1 MAKNLILFRGN
12 LERTIARNIDEWKRI
27 FIEKYGDMNIVSL
40 SWGAATEASLRS
52 ELLSPPFLAEKRL
65 IVLTGPDK
73 TESEKSSKKS
83 EPKTD
88 KKVEVA
94 LDILSEIPDSN
105 FVIFRKFDD
114 ASVAP
119 ILNELEKSAMMKT
132 FALIT
137 EQDRINYATEK
148 LTHLERAGIM
158 ELVRRCGD
166 DVRTFEGEVEKL
178 LLVDE
183 IDLTTI
189 KDHILENTEVS
200 VFRITDALLSGNP
213 KSTID
218 ELRAVLVQSEIR
230 IVFSTLLS
238 GLRSFVFYRS
248 LGRMGI
254 GANEAIKML
263 AIRDFVAAKYD
274 RVSPGLAGKL
284 EKLFQELVEI
294 ERLSKVG
301 GLP

>member
-12 LERTIARNIDEWKRI
+12 LERTITRNIDEWKRI
-27 FIEKYGDMNIVSL
+27 FMEKYGDMNIVAL
-40 SWGAATEASLRS
+40 SWDTATEASLRN

-65 IVLTGPDK
+65 VVLTGPDK
-73 TESEKSSKKS
+73 SETEKSSKKA
-83 EPKTD
+83 EPKAD
-88 KKVEVA
+88 KKVEVV
-94 LDILSEIPDSN
+94 LEVLNEIPDSN
-105 FVIFRKFDD
+105 FVIFRRFDD

-119 ILNELEKSAMMKT
+119 ILSELEKSAMMKT
-132 FALIT
+132 FTLIS

-166 DVRTFEGEVEKL
+166 DVRTFEGEIEKL
-178 LLVDE
+178 LLVGE

-213 KSTID
+213 KTTID

-248 LGRMGI
+248 LGQM
-254 GANEAIKML
+254 
-263 AIRDFVAAKYD
+263 
-274 RVSPGLAGKL
+274 
-284 EKLFQELVEI
+284 
-294 ERLSKVG
+294 
-301 GLP
+301 